1 MSENIL
7 HTIGVNEVNRD
18 TLRQFFREFLL
29 QKIGERVLRGESVDG
44 WAKQSLEMVDEAMDA
59 LEQEFKPQEKTN
71 EKNSIAR

>member
-29 QKIGERVLRGESVDG
+29 QKIGERVLQGESVDG
-44 WAKQSLEMVDEAMDA
+44 WAKQSLEMVDEAMDT

>member
-1 MSENIL
+1 MPENIL